1 MVGHR
6 LGYPTYVL
14 QAGAFLVGVLFFVYT
29 SQSTAAARQAAR
41 TRMAFSDLLLRADFA
56 CSAAFPAET
65 LPGKLAFIGKPIG
78 SLVETLA
85 AYADALQGHGV
96 DPEAADLAYRAQR

>member
-1 MVGHR
+1 
-6 LGYPTYVL
+6 
-14 QAGAFLVGVLFFVYT
+14 
-29 SQSTAAARQAAR
+29 
-41 TRMAFSDLLLRADFA
+41 MAFSDLLLRADFA
-56 CSAAFPAET
+56 CSAAFPAEN

-78 SLVETLA
+78 SLVETPA